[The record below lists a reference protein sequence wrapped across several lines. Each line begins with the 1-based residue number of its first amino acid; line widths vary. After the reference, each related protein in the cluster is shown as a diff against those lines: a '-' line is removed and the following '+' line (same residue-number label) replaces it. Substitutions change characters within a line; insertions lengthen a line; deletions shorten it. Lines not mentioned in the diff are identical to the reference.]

1 MNVIKWVGIVFVSIV
16 MGMVCGGFA
25 LLAEPSVS
33 MAIRVA
39 LEIIGTAVVL
49 HQMIGMLHLVDRFLV
64 FMLAEFAK
72 APMPQHAG
80 MQEILID
87 RRQLVLQHFVEDRDD
102 FFITLHLLHSRP

>member
-1 MNVIKWVGIVFVSIV
+1 MDMFKWVGIILVSIV

-49 HQMIGMLHLVDRFLV
+49 HQMAGLKRIGETIETDHGKQFD
-64 FMLAEFAK
+64 
-72 APMPQHAG
+72 
-80 MQEILID
+80 
-87 RRQLVLQHFVEDRDD
+87 
-102 FFITLHLLHSRP
+102 

>member
-1 MNVIKWVGIVFVSIV
+1 MDVVKWVGIVLVSIV

-49 HQMIGMLHLVDRFLV
+49 HQMVGIKRIGDTIETDHGKQFD
-64 FMLAEFAK
+64 
-72 APMPQHAG
+72 
-80 MQEILID
+80 
-87 RRQLVLQHFVEDRDD
+87 
-102 FFITLHLLHSRP
+102 

>member
-1 MNVIKWVGIVFVSIV
+1 MDVFKWVGIVFVSIV

-49 HQMIGMLHLVDRFLV
+49 HQMVGIKGIADTIETDHGKQFD
-64 FMLAEFAK
+64 
-72 APMPQHAG
+72 
-80 MQEILID
+80 
-87 RRQLVLQHFVEDRDD
+87 
-102 FFITLHLLHSRP
+102 